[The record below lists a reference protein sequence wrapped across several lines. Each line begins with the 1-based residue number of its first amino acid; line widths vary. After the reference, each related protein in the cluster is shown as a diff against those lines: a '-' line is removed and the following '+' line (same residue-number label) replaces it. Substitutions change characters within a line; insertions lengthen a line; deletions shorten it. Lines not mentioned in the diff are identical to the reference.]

1 MQLLTS
7 FTEIFS
13 SVLVVH
19 LGRFLNS
26 LHISFSPVL
35 SSDGVNLMG
44 SISIVHRCGC
54 FEGKME
60 SNEYLCP
67 LKNGL
72 KQSAK
77 DLTSNI
83 VNICYFFCVLRLLIV
98 CCCTT
103 CIQSSYMEFFLLALS
118 IVKHTWS
125 YRCCCITFF
134 RQMKSNKVIFCVMEF
149 NCFDCILE

>member
-7 FTEIFS
+7 FTEILS
-13 SVLVVH
+13 SVLVFH

-26 LHISFSPVL
+26 LHIPFPPVL

-60 SNEYLCP
+60 SNEYLCA

-77 DLTSNI
+77 DLVSNI
-83 VNICYFFCVLRLLIV
+83 VNICFFFCALRLLIV

-103 CIQSSYMEFFLLALS
+103 CIQSSYMEILSVGFVDCETYSVIRMLLYYILS
-118 IVKHTWS
+118 TDEK
-125 YRCCCITFF
+125 
-134 RQMKSNKVIFCVMEF
+134 
-149 NCFDCILE
+149 